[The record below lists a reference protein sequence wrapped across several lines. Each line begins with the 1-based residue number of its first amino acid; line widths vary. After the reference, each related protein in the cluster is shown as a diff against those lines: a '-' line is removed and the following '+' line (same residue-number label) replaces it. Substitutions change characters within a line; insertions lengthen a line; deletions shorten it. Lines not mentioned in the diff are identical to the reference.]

1 MKILHSKII
10 GSGNNHIIILHGL
23 LGMGDNWKSVA
34 NKLSNDKSFCIH
46 LIDQRNHGKSF
57 HSEKMNYDLMVDD
70 LHNYL
75 KHNSIDKC
83 FLVGHSMGGKTAIN
97 FSMTHPEY
105 LNKLIIVDI
114 APKKY
119 EPKFNYLFQ
128 ALQSLNLCNYSSRKE
143 IEVELTK
150 NVSEESLVFFL
161 LKNIG
166 RDSNNK
172 FFFKANI
179 NVLHQNLI
187 VLMEKLIIHDKIL
200 IDTIF
205 LKGEKSAYINENDVV
220 LIKDRFP
227 NSKIISIPN
236 SGHWVHAENPEYFN
250 MKLLQILKN

>member
-10 GSGNNHIIILHGL
+10 GSGNNHIVILHGL

-34 NKLSNDKSFCIH
+34 NKLSNNKGFCIH

-57 HSEKMNYDLMVDD
+57 HSEKINYDLMVDD

-75 KHNSIDKC
+75 KHNSIEKC

-97 FSMTHPEY
+97 FSMTHAEY
-105 LNKLIIVDI
+105 LHKLIIVDI

-128 ALQSLNLCNYSSRKE
+128 ALQSLNLVNCSSRKE

-150 NVSEESLVFFL
+150 NVKEESLVFFL

-187 VLMEKLIIHDKIL
+187 VLMEKLIIEDKIL

-205 LKGEKSAYINENDVV
+205 LKGEKSAYINENDVI

-227 NSKIISIPN
+227 NSQIISIPN
-236 SGHWVHAENPEYFN
+236 SGHWVHAENSEYFN